1 MILVTGATGQ
11 VGGHLVALL
20 TRDGHAVRAVVE
32 PGVQPPWPTGG
43 PVQTVVADFGDEDA
57 LTQAAA
63 GADRVFMLVP
73 PSPLQPVW
81 QRNIVKAAQGATR
94 IVKLSAFDSG
104 PASKLSMGRWHHDG
118 EEALRLA
125 DIPHVILRPQY
136 FMQNLLH
143 DEGAL
148 RGGLLRTFIPPELA
162 VGMVD
167 AHDVAA
173 VAAAALLA
181 PTIGER
187 VLVPTGP
194 AAVTTGQF
202 ATAVSTAVGR
212 EVHEMYLPPP
222 QARAALIA
230 AGSPGWR
237 ADDTVE
243 ICQTASAQVT
253 DCVPSLLGRPA
264 RGISEVVIERLRQP
278 RN

>member
-1 MILVTGATGQ
+1 
-11 VGGHLVALL
+11 
-20 TRDGHAVRAVVE
+20 
-32 PGVQPPWPTGG
+32 
-43 PVQTVVADFGDEDA
+43 VQTVVADFGDEDA
-57 LTQAAA
+57 LARAAD
-63 GADRVFMLVP
+63 GTDRVFMLVP
-73 PSPLQPVW
+73 PSPQQPVW
-81 QRNIVKAAQGATR
+81 QRNIVKAAHGAAR
-94 IVKLSAFDSG
+94 VVKLSAFDSG
-104 PASKLSMGRWHHDG
+104 SSSKLTMGRWHHEG

-143 DEGAL
+143 DKDAL
-148 RGGLLRTFIPPELA
+148 RGGVLRTFIPPGLA

-181 PTIGER
+181 PTLGQR

-202 ATAVSTAVGR
+202 AAAVASAIGQDVR
-212 EVHEMYLPPP
+212 EIYLAPK
-222 QARAALIA
+222 QARAALTA
-230 AGSPGWR
+230 AGTPGWR
-237 ADDTVE
+237 ADDTIE

-264 RGISEVVIERLRQP
+264 RSISEVVSERLGQP
-278 RN
+278 RD